1 MPHCHGVCIITF
13 DRQGFLTKLSR
24 SFAIRFSTPETLLE
38 TGRTDGKNKIMKM
51 IALRNATKATINSK
65 QILKFLYIK
74 QISYII

>member
-1 MPHCHGVCIITF
+1 M
-13 DRQGFLTKLSR
+13 
-24 SFAIRFSTPETLLE
+24 E